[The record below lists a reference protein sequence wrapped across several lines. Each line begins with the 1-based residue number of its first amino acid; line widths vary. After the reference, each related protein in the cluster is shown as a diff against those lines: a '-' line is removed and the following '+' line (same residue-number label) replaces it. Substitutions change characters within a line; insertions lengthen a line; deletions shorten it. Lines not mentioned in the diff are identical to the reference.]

1 MLDNNF
7 FCCNIFSEIFG
18 FINYF
23 LSTFCKMLQYFLKK
37 MMDNN
42 FVSTFSMAPRRRK
55 ARRPVARRVGRAG
68 GGCGGPRQRQGGLA
82 RAPGGSP
89 WRARWPGDGGMQQLA
104 YGWAFIPRRTA
115 DAIDSLSMRDDLLCT
130 SAMAN
135 QVLELQRYN
144 VWCTLLTNSLFVC
157 LPTSG
162 KHLKVLSQ
170 AIYQQGPNSNW
181 HLSVERDNLPL
192 KASVVCHGGT
202 RFRLQ

>member
-1 MLDNNF
+1 
-7 FCCNIFSEIFG
+7 
-18 FINYF
+18 
-23 LSTFCKMLQYFLKK
+23 
-37 MMDNN
+37 
-42 FVSTFSMAPRRRK
+42 
-55 ARRPVARRVGRAG
+55 
-68 GGCGGPRQRQGGLA
+68 
-82 RAPGGSP
+82 
-89 WRARWPGDGGMQQLA
+89 
-104 YGWAFIPRRTA
+104 
-115 DAIDSLSMRDDLLCT
+115 MRDDLLCT